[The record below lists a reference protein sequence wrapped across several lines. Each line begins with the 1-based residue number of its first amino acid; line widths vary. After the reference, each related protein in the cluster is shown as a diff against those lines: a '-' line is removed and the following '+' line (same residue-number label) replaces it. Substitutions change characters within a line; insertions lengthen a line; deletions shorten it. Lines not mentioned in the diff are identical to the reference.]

1 LIARPAC
8 IRHELNAERDRR
20 VRACTFYPWLN
31 SLNCFAIDDLNGAPS
46 DNFVRRIANAE

>member
-1 LIARPAC
+1 MR
-8 IRHELNAERDRR
+8 NAIGVSER
-20 VRACTFYPWLN
+20 ATFYPWLN